1 MNVLFHCTG
10 ECKDKKEQVPLDVS
24 NLKPSSNPQ
33 DINNLV
39 DGEGK
44 PQNTW
49 QPTEDDTKKT
59 VVITLPDV
67 NGVPPGQYDI
77 MEVKIKPTGDLGP
90 VTVQILDKNGD
101 VVYEV
106 NTTLITLYFTD
117 FQ

>member
-1 MNVLFHCTG
+1 MMFLCA
-10 ECKDKKEQVPLDVS
+10 EPCKDKKEEVPLDVS
-24 NLKPSSNPQ
+24 NLNPSSNPQ

-39 DGEGK
+39 NGVGSPK
-44 PQNTW
+44 NTW
-49 QPTEDDTKKT
+49 QPTDSDTAKT
-59 VVITLPDV
+59 VKITLPEV

-77 MEVKIKPTGDLGP
+77 MEVKIKPTGELGP

-106 NTTLITLYFTD
+106 NTILIILYFTN